1 MSGLT
6 LILVVAT
13 VVTGI
18 LYAYDFMFKRKTRL
32 ANYKA
37 AIAAAP
43 NLSSKEV
50 KKLKEPSGFLGQL
63 GSLFPIIL
71 FVFVFRSFIIEPFKI
86 PSGSMMPTLLDGDY
100 IAVTK
105 WNYGIK
111 NPLTGNYI
119 IETEAPKRGDVIV
132 FKYPEDPSVDFIKRI
147 VGLPG
152 DEVYYYNKTIY
163 IKKACNGNDCGSF
176 EPVAKELVGEY
187 ALEDAFG
194 LNSKS
199 FEYKEQLGEVAHN
212 ILINPNI
219 AEPYA
224 YYYKQEGLGV
234 ATWKVPKDHYFVMGD
249 NRDNSRDS
257 RFWGFVSKDAIVGK
271 TIGIW
276 MSLGDRSKD
285 DSLPAWLPTFRF
297 ERIGGID

>member
-6 LILVVAT
+6 LVLVIAT

-18 LYAYDFMFKRKTRL
+18 LYAYDFVFKRKDRL
-32 ANYKA
+32 ANFKA
-37 AIAAAP
+37 AIAATP
-43 NLSSKEV
+43 NLSAKEI

-63 GSLFPIIL
+63 GTLFPIIL

-111 NPLTGNYI
+111 NPLTNNYI
-119 IETEAPKRGDVIV
+119 IETDEPQRGDVIV

-152 DEVYYYNKTIY
+152 DEVYYHNKTIY
-163 IKKACNGNDCGSF
+163 LKKACSGSNCGSF
-176 EPVAKELVGEY
+176 EPVVKELVGEY

-194 LNSKS
+194 INAASI
-199 FEYKEQLGEVAHN
+199 EYKEHLGEVKHS
-212 ILINPNI
+212 ILINPN
-219 AEPYA
+219 APEPYA
-224 YYYKQEGLGV
+224 YYFKQEGQGL
-234 ATWKVPKDHYFVMGD
+234 ATWKVPENHYFVMGD

-276 MSLGDRSKD
+276 LSLGDRSTD
-285 DSLPAWLPTFRF
+285 DSLPTWLPTFRF
-297 ERIGGID
+297 ERLGSID